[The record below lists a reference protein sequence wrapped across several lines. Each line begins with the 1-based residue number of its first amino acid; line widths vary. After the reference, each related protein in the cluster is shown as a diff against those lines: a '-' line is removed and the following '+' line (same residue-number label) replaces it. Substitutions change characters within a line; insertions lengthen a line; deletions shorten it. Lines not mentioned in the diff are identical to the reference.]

1 MAFTFRIGSV
11 RSMRPEVFTV
21 ATLPAAS
28 STDTFTSSKPSEIA
42 IGTLADQV
50 PSPRTVA
57 LKLCVSP
64 LPSVMSMVTSAPI
77 SSDVPLIS
85 GVSLARSVI
94 GLMFRIGNVRS
105 IRPEVFTVAR
115 LPAASSTDTLTS
127 SKPSEIA
134 MGTLA
139 DQVPSPRTVALKL
152 WVSPLPSVMSMV
164 TSAPISSEVPEI
176 NGVSLARSVIG
187 LIFSTGSVRSIN
199 PEVLTVATLPASS
212 MTDAS
217 IVSNPSLRSDGTLTD
232 QVPSG

>member
-1 MAFTFRIGSV
+1 M
-11 RSMRPEVFTV
+11 
-21 ATLPAAS
+21 
-28 STDTFTSSKPSEIA
+28 
-42 IGTLADQV
+42 
-50 PSPRTVA
+50 
-57 LKLCVSP
+57 
-64 LPSVMSMVTSAPI
+64 
-77 SSDVPLIS
+77 
-85 GVSLARSVI
+85 
-94 GLMFRIGNVRS
+94 
-105 IRPEVFTVAR
+105 AR